1 MVVDFYTS
9 STASDPELA
18 LVSLRQPIEST
29 SEAVDLDS
37 YSQEERRLNFLISPL
52 VWRLWL
58 QHSLLNFLSY

>member
-1 MVVDFYTS
+1 MVVAFYTS

-29 SEAVDLDS
+29 PEAVDLDS
-37 YSQEERRLNFLISPL
+37 YSQEERRLNLFISPS